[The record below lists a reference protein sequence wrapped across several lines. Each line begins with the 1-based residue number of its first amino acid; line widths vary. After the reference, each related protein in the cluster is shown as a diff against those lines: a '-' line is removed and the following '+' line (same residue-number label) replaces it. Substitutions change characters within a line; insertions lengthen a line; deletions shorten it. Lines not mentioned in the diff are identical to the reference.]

1 MRGRRTA
8 TAVGAGLAL
17 TAGAVMSVAHAS
29 ANAAHGTASGH
40 RAAPVLARY
49 YDQSITWHKC
59 QTGPDDKLGKGLD
72 AIGAQCGQVTVP
84 LTYSRPD
91 GRTITV
97 AFSRIKATDPARR
110 RGVLLI
116 NPGGPGVPG
125 MEQVALGQLIP
136 DVAARYDLIG
146 MDPRFVGRSTP
157 LNCRWRTD
165 TFLRSAGP
173 TRRSFDRDAAL
184 QKALAAG
191 CVTGNQD
198 VLRYASTRNT
208 ARDMDV
214 IRAALG
220 ADKLSYLGASYGTYL
235 GAVYLQMF
243 GERADRVVL
252 DGAVDP
258 HVYGPGLLSRDGPAA
273 AAALRHWA
281 SWAAGHNSNYGL
293 GSTTGSVLSTVARI
307 SEVAVRSP
315 LRVGKYRVG
324 THVLPYFLF
333 ISLYDDSGQAYA
345 EFAESVRV
353 LSEAAHGARATPT
366 PSLEQFLAGVFTG
379 AGTATDRAGTPIL
392 CADRAV
398 SHDPGTYF
406 RDIQAHRADEP
417 LFGPLLRNIT
427 PCAFWPTRP
436 AERPTT
442 ISNDV
447 PALMVGADGDPVA
460 PYAGQLA
467 MHRALAGSR
476 LVTLRGSFHHTVYL
490 VAGSTCIDTAVSRYL
505 ISGILPARDAACTA
519 ASPAPGRH

>member
-1 MRGRRTA
+1 MLGRRTA
-8 TAVGAGLAL
+8 AAVAAAMAM
-17 TAGAVMSVAHAS
+17 TAGAVMSVAQA
-29 ANAAHGTASGH
+29 ANAAHGTAAGH
-40 RAAPVLARY
+40 QAAPGLARFY
-49 YDQSITWHKC
+49 HQSITWHRC
-59 QTGPDDKLGKGLD
+59 QTGPDDRLGKGLD
-72 AIGAQCGQVTVP
+72 AAGAQCGQAIVP
-84 LTYSRPD
+84 LNYRRPD

-125 MEQVALGQLIP
+125 MEQVVLGQLIP

-157 LNCRWRTD
+157 LNCRWTTD

-220 ADKLSYLGASYGTYL
+220 EHKLNYLGASYGTYL

-243 GERADRVVL
+243 GARAGRVVL

-258 HVYGPGLLSRDGPAA
+258 QAYGPGLLSRSGPAA
-273 AAALRHWA
+273 AAAFRHWA
-281 SWAAGHNSNYGL
+281 SWAAGHNSQYGL
-293 GSTTGSVLSTVARI
+293 GSTAGHVLSTVTRI
-307 SEVAVRSP
+307 SEAAARSP

-333 ISLYDDSGQAYA
+333 ISLYDDSEQAYA
-345 EFAESVRV
+345 DFAANVRV
-353 LSEAAHGARATPT
+353 LSEAARGATATPA

-379 AGTATDRAGTPIL
+379 AGEATDRAGTPIL

-427 PCAFWPTRP
+427 PCAFWPVRP

-460 PYAGQLA
+460 PYSGQLA
-467 MHRALAGSR
+467 MHRALAGTR

-490 VAGSTCIDTAVSRYL
+490 VAGNSCIDAVVNRYL
-505 ISGILPARDAACTA
+505 ISGIRPARDATCTA